1 MADMHKGHRAR
12 LRQRFIKAGLEGFA
26 PHEVLELLLT
36 FAIPRRDTNPI
47 AHALIR
53 RFGSLHGVFEAKY
66 AELIKVEGIGEQ
78 AATLI
83 SLMLPTMRKYLLS
96 KGSEKTV
103 LTDISSYK
111 SFARS
116 LLIGETYEHF
126 EVVSLD
132 AKSCVISTERVA
144 SGDEGLAMV
153 SIRRVISFLLRSG
166 SAAALIAHNHPQ
178 GDAQPSK
185 ADIELTD
192 KINSLCIELGIT
204 LLDHVIIAGT
214 KAFSF
219 RENNLL

>member
-1 MADMHKGHRAR
+1 
-12 LRQRFIKAGLEGFA
+12 
-26 PHEVLELLLT
+26 
-36 FAIPRRDTNPI
+36 
-47 AHALIR
+47 
-53 RFGSLHGVFEAKY
+53 
-66 AELIKVEGIGEQ
+66 
-78 AATLI
+78 
-83 SLMLPTMRKYLLS
+83 
-96 KGSEKTV
+96 
-103 LTDISSYK
+103 
-111 SFARS
+111 
-116 LLIGETYEHF
+116 
-126 EVVSLD
+126 
-132 AKSCVISTERVA
+132 
-144 SGDEGLAMV
+144 MV

>member
-83 SLMLPTMRKYLLS
+83 S
-96 KGSEKTV
+96 
-103 LTDISSYK
+103 
-111 SFARS
+111 
-116 LLIGETYEHF
+116 TY
-126 EVVSLD
+126 
-132 AKSCVISTERVA
+132 
-144 SGDEGLAMV
+144 
-153 SIRRVISFLLRSG
+153 
-166 SAAALIAHNHPQ
+166 AAYNA
-178 GDAQPSK
+178 
-185 ADIELTD
+185 
-192 KINSLCIELGIT
+192 
-204 LLDHVIIAGT
+204 
-214 KAFSF
+214 
-219 RENNLL
+219 